1 MYTYIFKYLKTP
13 TAYINKN
20 KFGKKKSRKNH
31 VSLET
36 NYRGYMYFL
45 FANKRILWC
54 NCPLFVNCFMLIS
67 QCFDKAEMT
76 KKI

>member
-20 KFGKKKSRKNH
+20 KFGKKKKSRKNH

-45 FANKRILWC
+45 FANKRIL
-54 NCPLFVNCFMLIS
+54 
-67 QCFDKAEMT
+67 
-76 KKI
+76 